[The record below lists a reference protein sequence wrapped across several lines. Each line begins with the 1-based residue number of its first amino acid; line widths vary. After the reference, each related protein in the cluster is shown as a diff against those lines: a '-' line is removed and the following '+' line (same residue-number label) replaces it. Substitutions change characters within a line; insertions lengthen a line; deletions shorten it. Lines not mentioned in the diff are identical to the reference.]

1 MIYDSEALENKRLR
15 IIKGAIS
22 VFSRRGFYQAKIE
35 EIAEEAGVG
44 KGTVYEYFSSKEE
57 LFLEMF
63 LYIEEK
69 CREMV
74 QRELADVE
82 PFPERLEKMFA
93 VIMRFLKDYR
103 EMGQIL
109 FAGSPPVSEEAQKV
123 LREKNRQMT
132 AELIAM
138 LEEAA
143 AKGEIRPV
151 NSRAAAQVIM
161 GTLISVVGE
170 VLFPEKKPGQEKIAP
185 EDNESIEDNEDACGR
200 TARDVVSIILEGLSL

>member
-1 MIYDSEALENKRLR
+1 MVHDSDTLENKRLR

-74 QRELADVE
+74 QRELAGIE
-82 PFPERLEKMFA
+82 PFHEKLEKMFA

-103 EMGQIL
+103 DMGQIL
-109 FAGSPPVSEEAQKV
+109 FAGSPPVSEEAQRV
-123 LREKNRQMT
+123 LREKNLQMMG
-132 AELIAM
+132 ELIAM

-151 NSRAAAQVIM
+151 NVRAAAQVIM
-161 GTLISVVGE
+161 GTLIFIVSE
-170 VLFPEKKPGQEKIAP
+170 VLFTEKKPGQKIGSP
-185 EDNESIEDNEDACGR
+185 EDTEEDTYGQ
-200 TARDVVSIILEGLSL
+200 TARDVVSIILEGLTIYDEQ